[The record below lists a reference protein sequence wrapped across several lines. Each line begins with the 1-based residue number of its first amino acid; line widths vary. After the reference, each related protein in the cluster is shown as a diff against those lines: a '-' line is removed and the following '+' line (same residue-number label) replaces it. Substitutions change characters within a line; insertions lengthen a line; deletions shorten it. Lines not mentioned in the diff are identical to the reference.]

1 MRLRSGKIIS
11 LDKSDVKKKSSL
23 SINFKINIKNEM
35 IGLDNILSNKGKM
48 NIEAIIEKSIK
59 MCKNIKFVL

>member
-11 LDKSDVKKKSSL
+11 LNKSDVNKKSSL

-35 IGLDNILSNKGKM
+35 IGLDLSNKGKM
-48 NIEAIIEKSIK
+48 NIEQ
-59 MCKNIKFVL
+59 

>member
-11 LDKSDVKKKSSL
+11 LNKSDVNKKSSL

-35 IGLDNILSNKGKM
+35 TGLDLSNKGKM
-48 NIEAIIEKSIK
+48 NIETIIEKSIK